1 MIEVSNL
8 TKNYGNS
15 CAVKDASFVINKGRI
30 SGLLGPN
37 GAGKTTVIRMICGA
51 IIPDSG
57 SIKVKGFDVINLSQ
71 LTRSLIGYLPET
83 PALYPELTARE
94 QLVYCARLKGINK
107 QKLCPV
113 IDEILKECSISD
125 VKNKL
130 ISKLSKGYK
139 QRLGIAQALI
149 GDPDV
154 VVLDEPTTGLDP
166 VQIIE
171 FRDLITRRKAGGATI
186 LISSHILS
194 EIQNLCDDVTI
205 MDKGSVLFSG
215 NVAGLQV
222 MTSKNKEYHIE
233 LSNVDEKIL
242 GIIATIEGVLS
253 CSRVDDNN
261 IVVVAKDDNDVRSL
275 ISKKIVDSGYS
286 LMGISINKKDLE
298 NYYLK
303 LINGAELR

>member
-107 QKLCPV
+107 QELCPA

-130 ISKLSKGYK
+130 VSKLSKGYK

-205 MDKGSVLFSG
+205 MDKGSVLFGG

-242 GIIATIEGVLS
+242 GIISTIEGVLS

>member
-94 QLVYCARLKGINK
+94 V
-107 QKLCPV
+107 CPV
-113 IDEILKECSISD
+113 IYEILKECSISD

-242 GIIATIEGVLS
+242 GIISTIEGVLS

>member
-1 MIEVSNL
+1 MIEASNL

-15 CAVKDASFVINKGRI
+15 CAVKDASFIISKGKI

-51 IIPDSG
+51 IVPNSG

-83 PALYPELTARE
+83 PALYSELTARE
-94 QLVYCARLKGINK
+94 QLVYCARLKGVKK
-107 QKLCPV
+107 QEMCSV

-149 GDPDV
+149 GNPDV
-154 VVLDEPTTGLDP
+154 IVLDEPTTGLDP
-166 VQIIE
+166 MQIIE
-171 FRDLITRRKAGGATI
+171 FRNLITRRKNSGATI

-205 MDKGSVLFSG
+205 MDKGRILFSG
-215 NVAGLQV
+215 NVNKLEF
-222 MTSKNKEYHIE
+222 MTNKNKEYHIE
-233 LSNVDEKIL
+233 LANVDEKII
-242 GIIATIEGVLS
+242 GIISAIKGVLN

-261 IVVVAKDDNDVRSL
+261 VVVVTKDDNDIRSL
-275 ISKKIVDSGYS
+275 VSKNIVDAGYS
-286 LMGISINKKDLE
+286 LMGISFSKKDLE
-298 NYYLK
+298 DSYLE
-303 LINGAELR
+303 LINGAGLR